1 MASVHTSAHGP
12 ADDTAA
18 DAADDGPD
26 DGAARPERP
35 RARGGPFEPPERPIA
50 WAMLSRAVSV
60 PLILGLVCFL
70 PAVIAAQPGNG
81 VRDAAY
87 WLQLVLTCYA
97 GARLAT
103 MILSTRR
110 RLLQGV
116 IWMFVYIAMGVAPF
130 AQVVIGQTPTPM
142 VGPRQDLVTAVAMV
156 LVGCAAFDL
165 GALLASRRP
174 LRRRTPSARSAVGAA
189 VAHPLRLRLL
199 VLVAFAASAFYVMKL
214 GGPAVFFSSRQE
226 ISETVA
232 ASGVVSEGSN
242 VGSAFLKGFG
252 QVPALLALLF
262 YTRRLATS
270 YRARRTP
277 STVLVWVALGAL
289 NLVVNNPISNARYWF
304 LTVLMAFVFTAM
316 PSSAAVY
323 RTVLATGVVGALV
336 VFPYADKF
344 RYDDEGQR
352 PAQSASVFEPLVT
365 KDYDQMV
372 MFANTI
378 SWVDTRGH
386 TYGRQLTGSALF
398 FVPRAV
404 WSGKPEDTGVRV
416 GQWMGLRM
424 TNLSAPLWT
433 EFWVDFG
440 ATGMAGGMALIG
452 YAAART
458 DRRYARAVTRA
469 GPGPGSVLAVA
480 APLIAGYTFILLRG
494 PLLQAAGKLAIAA
507 LCLLLISTFREQRAK
522 RRR

>member
-1 MASVHTSAHGP
+1 MTSVHTSAHGP
-12 ADDTAA
+12 AGEA
-18 DAADDGPD
+18 P
-26 DGAARPERP
+26 ARAERSKAP
-35 RARGGPFEPPERPIA
+35 GGPFEPPERPIA
-50 WAMLSRAVSV
+50 WAMLSRALSV

-70 PAVIAAQPGNG
+70 PAVIAAQPGSG
-81 VRDAAY
+81 VRDTAY

-97 GARLAT
+97 GARLST

-116 IWMFVYIAMGVAPF
+116 FWMFVYIAMGVAPF

-142 VGPRQDLVTAVAMV
+142 VGPRSDLVTAIAMI

-174 LRRRTPSARSAVGAA
+174 LRRRTPSARGSGGGPAL
-189 VAHPLRLRLL
+189 AHPLRLRLL
-199 VLVAFAASAFYVMKL
+199 VLLAFAASGFYVLKL

-232 ASGVVSEGSN
+232 ASGVASAESN

-252 QVPALLALLF
+252 TVPALLALLF
-262 YTRRLATS
+262 YTRRLVTS

-277 STVLVWVALGAL
+277 STVLVWVALAGL
-289 NLVVNNPISNARYWF
+289 NLVVNNPVSNARYWF
-304 LTVLMAFVFTAM
+304 LTVLVSLLFTAF

-336 VFPYADKF
+336 LFPYADKF
-344 RYDDEGQR
+344 RYDEEGQKTV
-352 PAQSASVFEPLVT
+352 QSASVFEPLAT
-365 KDYDQMV
+365 KDYDQTV

-378 SWVDTRGH
+378 SWVDARGH
-386 TYGRQLTGSALF
+386 TYGRQLAGSALF

-416 GQWMGLRM
+416 GQWMGMRM

-433 EFWVDFG
+433 EIWVDFG
-440 ATGMAGGMALIG
+440 ATGMIGGMALIG
-452 YAAART
+452 YGAART
-458 DRRYARAVTRA
+458 DRRYALAVTRA
-469 GPGPGSVLAVA
+469 GPGPAGVLAIA

-507 LCLLLISTFREQRAK
+507 LCLLLISTFREQRAA

>member
-1 MASVHTSAHGP
+1 MTSVHTSAREQVTP
-12 ADDTAA
+12 TAA
-18 DAADDGPD
+18 GSRGP
-26 DGAARPERP
+26 GVP
-35 RARGGPFEPPERPIA
+35 GGPPERPIA
-50 WAMLSRAVSV
+50 WSMLSRALSV

-81 VRDAAY
+81 VRDTAY

-116 IWMFVYIAMGVAPF
+116 FWMFVYIAMGVAPF

-142 VGPRQDLVTAVAMV
+142 VGPRQDLVTAIAMV
-156 LVGCAAFDL
+156 LVGCAAYDL

-174 LRRRTPSARSAVGAA
+174 LRRRAPSAKGVGSGPA

-199 VLVAFAASAFYVMKL
+199 VLLAFTASAFYVLKL
-214 GGPAVFFSSRQE
+214 GGPAVFFASRQE
-226 ISETVA
+226 INETVA
-232 ASGVVSEGSN
+232 ASGVVTEGSN

-270 YRARRTP
+270 YRARRRP
-277 STVLVWVALGAL
+277 STVLVWVALAAL
-289 NLVVNNPISNARYWF
+289 NLLVNNPISNARYWF
-304 LTVLMAFVFTAM
+304 LTVVVAFVFAAF

-323 RTVLATGVVGALV
+323 RTVLTAGVVGALV
-336 VFPYADKF
+336 LFPYADRF
-344 RYDDEGQR
+344 RYEEGSQR
-352 PAQSASVFEPLVT
+352 SVQSASVFDPLVT

-386 TYGRQLTGSALF
+386 TYGRQLAGSGLF

-433 EFWVDFG
+433 EFWVDLG
-440 ATGMAGGMALIG
+440 ATGMIGGMALIG
-452 YAAART
+452 YASART
-458 DRRYARAVTRA
+458 DRRYALAVTRA
-469 GPGPGSVLAVA
+469 GPGPGSVLAIA

-507 LCLLLISTFREQRAK
+507 LCLVAVATFRERRAG

>member
-1 MASVHTSAHGP
+1 MTSVQESAPSAPVRGGGP
-12 ADDTAA
+12 
-18 DAADDGPD
+18 GPLQPP
-26 DGAARPERP
+26 ARPM
-35 RARGGPFEPPERPIA
+35 A
-50 WAMLSRAVSV
+50 WAMLSRALAV

-70 PAVIAAQPGNG
+70 PAVIAAQPGTG
-81 VRDAAY
+81 VRDSGY
-87 WLQLVLTCYA
+87 WLQLALTCYA

-116 IWMFVYIAMGVAPF
+116 FWMFVYIAMGVAPF
-130 AQVVIGQTPTPM
+130 AQAVIGQTPTPL
-142 VGPRQDLVTAVAMV
+142 VGPRSDLVTAVAMI

-174 LRRRTPSARSAVGAA
+174 LRRRTGGRGTTGPAT
-189 VAHPLRLRLL
+189 AHPVRLRLL
-199 VLVAFAASAFYVMKL
+199 VLLAFAASTYYVLKL

-226 ISETVA
+226 ISASVA
-232 ASGVVSEGSN
+232 ASGVASTESN

-252 QVPALLALLF
+252 TVPALLALLF
-262 YTRRLATS
+262 YTRRLVTS
-270 YRARRTP
+270 RRARRSP
-277 STVLVWVALGAL
+277 STVLVWTGLALL
-289 NLVVNNPISNARYWF
+289 NIVVNNPVSNARYWF
-304 LTVLMAFVFTAM
+304 LTVLVSLLFTAF
-316 PSSAAVY
+316 PSSAAMY
-323 RTVLATGVVGALV
+323 RSVLATGVVGALV
-336 VFPYADKF
+336 LFPYADRF
-344 RYDDEGQR
+344 RYDDEGYR
-352 PAQSASVFEPLVT
+352 PVQSASVFEPLAT
-365 KDYDQMV
+365 KDYDQTV

-386 TYGRQLTGSALF
+386 TYGRQLAGSGLF

-416 GQWMGLRM
+416 GQWMGMNM

-440 ATGMAGGMALIG
+440 PAGMAGGLALIG

-458 DRRYARAVTRA
+458 DRRYALAVSRD
-469 GPGPGSVLAVA
+469 GPGPGSVLAIA

-494 PLLQAAGKLAIAA
+494 PLLQSVGKLAIAA
-507 LCLLLISTFREQRAK
+507 LCLLLVSSFRDRK
-522 RRR
+522 GRGPH

>member
-1 MASVHTSAHGP
+1 MTSVHTSAREQ
-12 ADDTAA
+12 AA
-18 DAADDGPD
+18 RTV
-26 DGAARPERP
+26 ARPEYS
-35 RARGGPFEPPERPIA
+35 RARGGVPEPPEQPIA
-50 WAMLSRAVSV
+50 WSMLSRALSV

-70 PAVIAAQPGNG
+70 PAVIAAQPGSE
-81 VRDAAY
+81 VRDTAY

-116 IWMFVYIAMGVAPF
+116 FWMFVYIAMGVAPF

-142 VGPRQDLVTAVAMV
+142 VGPRQDLVTAIAMV
-156 LVGCAAFDL
+156 LVGCAAYDL

-174 LRRRTPSARSAVGAA
+174 LRRRTVSVRSWGPAL
-189 VAHPLRLRLL
+189 AHPVRLRLL
-199 VLVAFAASAFYVMKL
+199 VLVAFAASAFYVLKL

-226 ISETVA
+226 INETVA
-232 ASGVVSEGSN
+232 ATGVAAEGSN

-252 QVPALLALLF
+252 QVPALLALLL

-304 LTVLMAFVFTAM
+304 LTVLMAFVFTAL

-344 RYDDEGQR
+344 RYDDEAQR
-352 PAQSASVFEPLVT
+352 SAQSASVFEPLVT

-378 SWVDTRGH
+378 SWVDTREH
-386 TYGRQLTGSALF
+386 TYGRQLAGSALF

-440 ATGMAGGMALIG
+440 ASGMIGGLALIG

-458 DRRYARAVTRA
+458 DRRYALAVTRA
-469 GPGPGSVLAVA
+469 GPGPGSVLAIA

-507 LCLLLISTFREQRAK
+507 LCLLLITTFREQRAA

>member
-1 MASVHTSAHGP
+1 MTSVHTSAQEQ
-12 ADDTAA
+12 AA
-18 DAADDGPD
+18 RTV
-26 DGAARPERP
+26 ARPEHA
-35 RARGGPFEPPERPIA
+35 RAGGGVPEPPEQPIA
-50 WAMLSRAVSV
+50 WSMLSRALSV

-70 PAVIAAQPGNG
+70 PAVIAAQPGVE
-81 VRDAAY
+81 VRDTAY
-87 WLQLVLTCYA
+87 WLQLVLTCYS

-116 IWMFVYIAMGVAPF
+116 FWMFVYIAMGVAPF

-142 VGPRQDLVTAVAMV
+142 VGPRQDLVTAIAMV
-156 LVGCAAFDL
+156 LVGCAAYDL

-174 LRRRTPSARSAVGAA
+174 LRRRTVSVRSWGPAL
-189 VAHPLRLRLL
+189 AHPVRLRLL
-199 VLVAFAASAFYVMKL
+199 VLVAFAASAFYVLKL

-226 ISETVA
+226 INETVA
-232 ASGVVSEGSN
+232 ATGVAAEGSN

-252 QVPALLALLF
+252 QVPALLALLL

-277 STVLVWVALGAL
+277 STVMVWVALGAL

-304 LTVLMAFVFTAM
+304 LTVLMAFVFTAL

-344 RYDDEGQR
+344 RYDDEAQR
-352 PAQSASVFEPLVT
+352 SAQSASVFEPLVT

-378 SWVDTRGH
+378 SWVDTREH
-386 TYGRQLTGSALF
+386 TYGRQLAGSALF

-440 ATGMAGGMALIG
+440 ASGMIGGLAMIG

-458 DRRYARAVTRA
+458 DRRYALAVTRA
-469 GPGPGSVLAVA
+469 GPGPGSVLAIA

-507 LCLLLISTFREQRAK
+507 LCLVLITTFREQRAA

>member
-1 MASVHTSAHGP
+1 MTSVHTSAQEQ
-12 ADDTAA
+12 AA
-18 DAADDGPD
+18 RTVT
-26 DGAARPERP
+26 RPERSG
-35 RARGGPFEPPERPIA
+35 ARGGPPEPPARPIA
-50 WAMLSRAVSV
+50 WSMLSRALSV

-70 PAVIAAQPGNG
+70 PAVIAAQPGGG
-81 VRDAAY
+81 VRDTAY

-103 MILSTRR
+103 MILSTQR

-116 IWMFVYIAMGVAPF
+116 FWMFVYIAMGVAPF

-174 LRRRTPSARSAVGAA
+174 LRRRRASARGSGGPAL
-189 VAHPLRLRLL
+189 AHPLRLRLL
-199 VLVAFAASAFYVMKL
+199 VLMAFAASGYYVLKL
-214 GGPAVFFSSRQE
+214 GGPMVFFSSRQE
-226 ISETVA
+226 INETVA
-232 ASGVVSEGSN
+232 ASGVVTEGSN
-242 VGSAFLKGFG
+242 VGSAFIKGFG

-270 YRARRTP
+270 FRARRTP
-277 STVLVWVALGAL
+277 STVLVCVALAAL
-289 NLVVNNPISNARYWF
+289 NLLVNNPISNARYWF
-304 LTVLMAFVFTAM
+304 LTVLVALLFTAF

-336 VFPYADKF
+336 VFPYADRF
-344 RYDDEGQR
+344 RYEEGGQR
-352 PAQSASVFEPLVT
+352 AVQSTSVFEPLVT

-386 TYGRQLTGSALF
+386 TYGRQLAGSALF
-398 FVPRAV
+398 FVPRAA
-404 WSGKPEDTGVRV
+404 WGGKPEDTGVRV

-440 ATGMAGGMALIG
+440 VTGMAGGFALIG

-469 GPGPGSVLAVA
+469 GPGPGSVLAIA

-507 LCLLLISTFREQRAK
+507 LCLVLISTFREQREG
-522 RRR
+522 RRRSRPR

>member
-1 MASVHTSAHGP
+1 MTSVPAS
-12 ADDTAA
+12 
-18 DAADDGPD
+18 
-26 DGAARPERP
+26 AREQAP
-35 RARGGPFEPPERPIA
+35 RAVVPPEGAGAGAPEPQDPPIA
-50 WAMLSRAVSV
+50 WSMLSRALSV
-60 PLILGLVCFL
+60 PLVLALVCFL
-70 PAVIAAQPGNG
+70 PAVIAAQPGSG
-81 VRDAAY
+81 VRDTAY

-116 IWMFVYIAMGVAPF
+116 FWMFVYIAMGVAPF

-142 VGPRQDLVTAVAMV
+142 VGPRQDLITATAMV
-156 LVGCAAFDL
+156 LVGCAAYDL

-174 LRRRTPSARSAVGAA
+174 LRRRTAPARSTGGGPA

-199 VLVAFAASAFYVMKL
+199 VLVAFAASAFYVVKL

-226 ISETVA
+226 INETVT
-232 ASGVVSEGSN
+232 ASGVAAEGSQ
-242 VGSAFLKGFG
+242 VGAAFLKGFG
-252 QVPALLALLF
+252 TVPALLALLF
-262 YTRRLATS
+262 CTRRLVTS
-270 YRARRTP
+270 RRARRSP
-277 STVLVWVALGAL
+277 STVLVWLGLAVV

-304 LTVLMAFVFTAM
+304 LTVLLAFVFTAL

-336 VFPYADKF
+336 VFPYADRF
-344 RYDDEGQR
+344 RYDDEAQR
-352 PAQSASVFEPLVT
+352 SAQSASVFEPLVT

-372 MFANTI
+372 MFANAI
-378 SWVDTRGH
+378 SWVDTREH
-386 TYGRQLTGSALF
+386 TYGRQLAGSALF

-440 ATGMAGGMALIG
+440 ATGAIGGMALIG

-458 DRRYARAVTRA
+458 DRRYAQAVTRA
-469 GPGPGSVLAVA
+469 GPGPGSVLAIA

-494 PLLQAAGKLAIAA
+494 PLLQAAGKLAIGA
-507 LCLLLISTFREQRAK
+507 LCLLLVTTFREQRAA

>member
-1 MASVHTSAHGP
+1 MTSVHTPPHTPPRGASAE
-12 ADDTAA
+12 TAA
-18 DAADDGPD
+18 
-26 DGAARPERP
+26 
-35 RARGGPFEPPERPIA
+35 RPIA
-50 WAMLSRAVSV
+50 WAMLSRALAV

-70 PAVIAAQPGNG
+70 PAVIAAQPGSG
-81 VRDAAY
+81 VRDTAY

-116 IWMFVYIAMGVAPF
+116 FWMFVYIAMGVAPF

-142 VGPRQDLVTAVAMV
+142 VGPRQDLVTAIAMI
-156 LVGCAAFDL
+156 LMGCAAFDL

-174 LRRRTPSARSAVGAA
+174 LRRRTPSPRGTGGPA
-189 VAHPLRLRLL
+189 VAHPARLRLL
-199 VLVAFAASAFYVMKL
+199 VLLAFAASGYYVLKL

-232 ASGVVSEGSN
+232 ASGVASTESN

-252 QVPALLALLF
+252 TVPALLALLF
-262 YTRRLATS
+262 YTRRLVTS
-270 YRARRTP
+270 HRARRTP
-277 STVLVWVALGAL
+277 STVLVWVALAAL

-304 LTVLMAFVFTAM
+304 LTVLVSLLFTAF
-316 PSSAAVY
+316 PSSASMY
-323 RTVLATGVVGALV
+323 RSVLAMGVVGALV
-336 VFPYADKF
+336 LFPYADRF
-344 RYDDEGQR
+344 RYDEEGQKTV
-352 PAQSASVFEPLVT
+352 QSASVFEPLAT
-365 KDYDQMV
+365 KDYDQTV

-386 TYGRQLTGSALF
+386 TYGRQLAGSALF

-416 GQWMGLRM
+416 GQWMGMNM

-433 EFWVDFG
+433 ELWVDLG
-440 ATGMAGGMALIG
+440 PAGMTGGLALVG

-458 DRRYARAVTRA
+458 DRRYALAVTRA
-469 GPGPGSVLAVA
+469 GPGSGSVLAIA

-494 PLLQAAGKLAIAA
+494 PLLQAVGKLAIAA
-507 LCLLLISTFREQRAK
+507 LCLALITTFREQRAG
-522 RRR
+522 RRH

>member
-1 MASVHTSAHGP
+1 MTSVHTSAHGP
-12 ADDTAA
+12 AGEKAGEPAVDT
-18 DAADDGPD
+18 
-26 DGAARPERP
+26 AARPERS

-81 VRDAAY
+81 VRDTAY

-116 IWMFVYIAMGVAPF
+116 FWMFVYIAMGVAPF

-142 VGPRQDLVTAVAMV
+142 VGPRQDLITAVAMV
-156 LVGCAAFDL
+156 LLGCAAYDL

-174 LRRRTPSARSAVGAA
+174 LRRRTPSSRSAGGGPA
-189 VAHPLRLRLL
+189 VAHPVRLRLL
-199 VLVAFAASAFYVMKL
+199 VVLAFAASAFYVLKL

-226 ISETVA
+226 ITETVA
-232 ASGVVSEGSN
+232 ASGVVTEGSN
-242 VGSAFLKGFG
+242 VGSAFIKGFG
-252 QVPALLALLF
+252 QVPALLALLL

-469 GPGPGSVLAVA
+469 GPGPGSVLAIA

-507 LCLLLISTFREQRAK
+507 LCLLLISTFREQRAG

>member
-1 MASVHTSAHGP
+1 MTSVHTSARTPTRGKPSDAP
-12 ADDTAA
+12 A
-18 DAADDGPD
+18 
-26 DGAARPERP
+26 
-35 RARGGPFEPPERPIA
+35 RPIA
-50 WAMLSRAVSV
+50 WAMLSRALSV

-70 PAVIAAQPGNG
+70 PAVIAAQPGSG
-81 VRDAAY
+81 VRDTAY

-116 IWMFVYIAMGVAPF
+116 FWMFVYIAMGVAPF

-142 VGPRQDLVTAVAMV
+142 VGPRQDLVTAIAMV
-156 LVGCAAFDL
+156 LVGCAAYDL

-174 LRRRTPSARSAVGAA
+174 LRRRAPSARGSGGGKPAL
-189 VAHPLRLRLL
+189 AHPLRLRLL
-199 VLVAFAASAFYVMKL
+199 VLLAFAASAFYVLKL

-226 ISETVA
+226 INETVA
-232 ASGVVSEGSN
+232 ASGVVTEGSN
-242 VGSAFLKGFG
+242 VGSAFVKGFG

-270 YRARRTP
+270 HRARRTP
-277 STVLVWVALGAL
+277 STVLVWVALAAL

-304 LTVLMAFVFTAM
+304 LTVLMAFVFTAF
-316 PSSAAVY
+316 PSSAAFY

-336 VFPYADKF
+336 VFPYADRF
-344 RYDDEGQR
+344 RYEEGGQR
-352 PAQSASVFEPLVT
+352 PVQSASVFEPLVT

-433 EFWVDFG
+433 EFWVDLG
-440 ATGMAGGMALIG
+440 PAGMVGGMALIG
-452 YAAART
+452 YGAART
-458 DRRYARAVTRA
+458 DRRYALAVTRA
-469 GPGPGSVLAVA
+469 GPGSGSVLAIA

-494 PLLQAAGKLAIAA
+494 PLLQAVGKLAIAA
-507 LCLLLISTFREQRAK
+507 LCLVLITTFREQRAA

>member
-1 MASVHTSAHGP
+1 MTSVHTSAREQ
-12 ADDTAA
+12 AA
-18 DAADDGPD
+18 RTV
-26 DGAARPERP
+26 ARPEYA
-35 RARGGPFEPPERPIA
+35 RARGGVPEPPEQPIA
-50 WAMLSRAVSV
+50 WSMLSRALSV

-70 PAVIAAQPGNG
+70 PAVIAAQPGSE
-81 VRDAAY
+81 VRDTAY

-116 IWMFVYIAMGVAPF
+116 FWMFVYIAMGVAPF

-142 VGPRQDLVTAVAMV
+142 VGPRQDLVTAIAMV
-156 LVGCAAFDL
+156 LVGCAAYDL

-174 LRRRTPSARSAVGAA
+174 LRRRTVSVRSWGPAL
-189 VAHPLRLRLL
+189 AHPVRLRLL
-199 VLVAFAASAFYVMKL
+199 VLVAFAASAFYVLKL

-226 ISETVA
+226 INETVA
-232 ASGVVSEGSN
+232 ATGVAAEGSN

-252 QVPALLALLF
+252 QVPALLALLL

-304 LTVLMAFVFTAM
+304 LTVLMAFVFTAL

-344 RYDDEGQR
+344 RYDDEAQR
-352 PAQSASVFEPLVT
+352 SAQSASVFEPLVT

-378 SWVDTRGH
+378 SWVDTRG
-386 TYGRQLTGSALF
+386 TPTAANSRARPCSSCRARCGAGSRRT
-398 FVPRAV
+398 PGSGRAV
-404 WSGKPEDTGVRV
+404 DGAADDQPLGPAVDRV
-416 GQWMGLRM
+416 LGRLRR
-424 TNLSAPLWT
+424 L
-433 EFWVDFG
+433 G
-440 ATGMAGGMALIG
+440 LIG
-452 YAAART
+452 
-458 DRRYARAVTRA
+458 
-469 GPGPGSVLAVA
+469 GWP
-480 APLIAGYTFILLRG
+480 
-494 PLLQAAGKLAIAA
+494 
-507 LCLLLISTFREQRAK
+507 
-522 RRR
+522 

>member
-1 MASVHTSAHGP
+1 
-12 ADDTAA
+12 
-18 DAADDGPD
+18 
-26 DGAARPERP
+26 
-35 RARGGPFEPPERPIA
+35 
-50 WAMLSRAVSV
+50 MLSRALAV

-70 PAVIAAQPGNG
+70 PAVIAAQPGSG
-81 VRDAAY
+81 VRDTAY

-116 IWMFVYIAMGVAPF
+116 FWMFVYIAMGVAPF

-142 VGPRQDLVTAVAMV
+142 VGPRSDLVTAIAMI

-174 LRRRTPSARSAVGAA
+174 LRRRTPTARGTGGPA
-189 VAHPLRLRLL
+189 VAHPVRLRLL
-199 VLVAFAASAFYVMKL
+199 VLLAFAASGYYVLKL

-232 ASGVVSEGSN
+232 ASGVASGESN

-252 QVPALLALLF
+252 TVPALLALLF
-262 YTRRLATS
+262 CTRRLVTS
-270 YRARRTP
+270 RRARRTP
-277 STVLVWVALGAL
+277 STVLAWVALAAL

-304 LTVLMAFVFTAM
+304 LTVLVSLLFTAF
-316 PSSAAVY
+316 PRSAAMY
-323 RTVLATGVVGALV
+323 RSVLAAGVVGALV
-336 VFPYADKF
+336 LFPYADKF
-344 RYDDEGQR
+344 RYDEEGQR
-352 PAQSASVFEPLVT
+352 TVQSASAFEPLAT
-365 KDYDQMV
+365 KDYDQTV

-386 TYGRQLTGSALF
+386 TYGRQLAGSALF
-398 FVPRAV
+398 FVPRSV

-416 GQWMGLRM
+416 GQWMGMRM

-433 EFWVDFG
+433 ELWVDLG
-440 ATGMAGGMALIG
+440 PAGMAGGLALIG

-458 DRRYARAVTRA
+458 DRRYALAVTRA
-469 GPGPGSVLAVA
+469 GPGSGSVLAIA

-494 PLLQAAGKLAIAA
+494 PLLQAVGKLAIAV
-507 LCLLLISTFREQRAK
+507 LCLALITTFREQRAA

>member
-1 MASVHTSAHGP
+1 MTSVHTSAATPTRGKP
-12 ADDTAA
+12 ADAPA
-18 DAADDGPD
+18 
-26 DGAARPERP
+26 
-35 RARGGPFEPPERPIA
+35 RPIA
-50 WAMLSRAVSV
+50 WAMLSRALSV
-60 PLILGLVCFL
+60 PLVLGLVCFL
-70 PAVIAAQPGNG
+70 PAVIAAQPGSG
-81 VRDAAY
+81 VRDTAY

-116 IWMFVYIAMGVAPF
+116 FWMFVYIAMGVAPF

-142 VGPRQDLVTAVAMV
+142 VGPRQDLVTAIAMI
-156 LVGCAAFDL
+156 LVGCAAYDL

-174 LRRRTPSARSAVGAA
+174 LRRRAPSARGPGGRKPAL
-189 VAHPLRLRLL
+189 AHPLRLRLL
-199 VLVAFAASAFYVMKL
+199 VLLAFAASAFYVLKL

-226 ISETVA
+226 INETVA
-232 ASGVVSEGSN
+232 ASGVAAEGSQ
-242 VGSAFLKGFG
+242 VGSAFVKGFG

-270 YRARRTP
+270 HRARRTP
-277 STVLVWVALGAL
+277 STVLVWVALAAL

-304 LTVLMAFVFTAM
+304 LTVLMAFVFTAF
-316 PSSAAVY
+316 PSSAAFY
-323 RTVLATGVVGALV
+323 RTVLTAGVVGALV
-336 VFPYADKF
+336 VFPYADRF
-344 RYDDEGQR
+344 RYEEGGQR
-352 PAQSASVFEPLVT
+352 AVQSASVFDPLVT

-386 TYGRQLTGSALF
+386 TYGRQLAGTALF

-404 WSGKPEDTGVRV
+404 WKGKPEDTGVRV

-440 ATGMAGGMALIG
+440 PAGMAGGLALIG

-458 DRRYARAVTRA
+458 DRRYALAVTRA
-469 GPGPGSVLAVA
+469 GPGAGSVLAIA

-507 LCLLLISTFREQRAK
+507 LCLVLITTFRERRAG

>member
-1 MASVHTSAHGP
+1 MTSVHTSAQEQ
-12 ADDTAA
+12 
-18 DAADDGPD
+18 
-26 DGAARPERP
+26 AARAVARP
-35 RARGGPFEPPERPIA
+35 AWTRARGGAPEPPERPIV
-50 WAMLSRAVSV
+50 WSMLSRALSV
-60 PLILGLVCFL
+60 PLVLGLVCFL

-81 VRDAAY
+81 VRDTAY

-116 IWMFVYIAMGVAPF
+116 FWMFVYIAMGVAPF

-142 VGPRQDLVTAVAMV
+142 VGPRQDLVTAIAMV

-174 LRRRTPSARSAVGAA
+174 LRRRTPSTRSPGGGPA

-199 VLVAFAASAFYVMKL
+199 VLLAFAASAFYVLKL
-214 GGPAVFFSSRQE
+214 GGPSVFFSSRQE
-226 ISETVA
+226 INETVA
-232 ASGVVSEGSN
+232 ASGVASEGSN
-242 VGSAFLKGFG
+242 VGSAFVKGFG

-277 STVLVWVALGAL
+277 STALVWVALMAL

-304 LTVLMAFVFTAM
+304 LTVLMAFVFTAF
-316 PSSAAVY
+316 PSSAAIY
-323 RTVLATGVVGALV
+323 RMVLATGVVGALV

-440 ATGMAGGMALIG
+440 ASGAIGGLSLIG
-452 YAAART
+452 YAVART
-458 DRRYARAVTRA
+458 DRRYALAVTRA
-469 GPGPGSVLAVA
+469 GPGPGSVLAIA

-494 PLLQAAGKLAIAA
+494 PLLQAAGKLAIGA
-507 LCLLLISTFREQRAK
+507 LCLVLITTFREQRAA